1 LLGASVAS
9 DDVDRLLDEQIA
21 YYRAR
26 ASEYDETAPSTDSE
40 AYERLR
46 SALREFAPRGHV
58 LELACGTGQWT
69 AELAMQAA
77 SVTGVDASPEMLAIN
92 QTKVAQPNVRYV
104 LADLFRWS
112 PTERYDVVFFSA
124 WLSHVPPQRFEEFW
138 GLVHR
143 CLSERGRVFF
153 VDELPAVAAIERPVE
168 GAPAPA
174 VERRLTT
181 GARFRAIKVLDDPDV
196 LANRLSAL
204 GWQVEVHR
212 VSWRLFFAVA
222 ARR

>member
-1 LLGASVAS
+1 MDRAGGE
-9 DDVDRLLDEQIA
+9 VDGLLDEQIA

-26 ASEYDETAPSTDSE
+26 ASEYDETAPSPASP

-69 AELAMQAA
+69 AELGRHAT
-77 SVTGVDASPEMLAIN
+77 SVTAVDASPEMLAIN
-92 QTKVAQPNVRYV
+92 QKKVGEPHVSYV
-104 LADLFRWS
+104 QADLFRWS
-112 PTERYDVVFFSA
+112 PMERYDVVFFSA

-138 GLVHR
+138 ELVRR

-153 VDELPAVAAIERPVE
+153 VDELPAVATVERTIE

-174 VERRLTT
+174 VERHLKT
-181 GARFRAIKVLDDPDV
+181 GARFRAIKVLDEPDV
-196 LANRLSAL
+196 LARRLSAL
-204 GWQVEVHR
+204 GWHVEVHP
-212 VSWRLFFAVA
+212 VSWRFFYAVA
-222 ARR
+222 TWGLR